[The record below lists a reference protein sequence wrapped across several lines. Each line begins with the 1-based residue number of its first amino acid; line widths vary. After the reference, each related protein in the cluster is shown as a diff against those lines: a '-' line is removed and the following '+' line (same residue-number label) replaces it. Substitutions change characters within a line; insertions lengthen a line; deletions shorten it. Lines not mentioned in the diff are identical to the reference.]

1 MAGHSHWAN
10 IAHKKAV
17 RDARKGKIISKLA
30 RLIYTAVKEGKS
42 GKPEDNPRLRLVLEK
57 CRAANMSK
65 DVIQRNIE
73 KALGSGQGYEPMIF
87 EAFGPGGI
95 AVVVE
100 AMTDNPGRT
109 GPEVRNLLEK
119 HGAKLAK
126 PGSVAHL
133 FQRKGVFLVEKSKA
147 SEERVMEAA
156 LDAGA
161 EDVVLQDT
169 FYQVLTAAAD
179 FVAVGE
185 ALHRLGIETSQSEI
199 QLIPETRVV
208 VDAETA
214 RRMLNLI
221 ERIEEHEDVQNVYSN
236 IDVSAETAAA
246 LSKD

>member
-42 GKPEDNPRLRLVLEK
+42 GKPDENPRLRLVLEK

-65 DVIQRNIE
+65 EVIQRNID

-87 EAFGPGGI
+87 EGFGPGGV

-126 PGSVAHL
+126 PGAVSHL
-133 FQRKGVFLVEKSKA
+133 FQRKGVFMVEKSKA
-147 SEERVMEAA
+147 TEEQVMEAA
-156 LDAGA
+156 LEAGA
-161 EDVVLQDT
+161 EDVIVQDT
-169 FYQVLTAAAD
+169 FYQILSAVTD

-185 ALHRLGIETSQSEI
+185 ALQRLGIETSQSEI
-199 QLIPETRVV
+199 LLIPETRVV
-208 VDAETA
+208 VDADAA

-221 ERIEEHEDVQNVYSN
+221 ERLEEHEDVQNVYSN
-236 IDVSAETAAA
+236 IDVSAETAVA
-246 LSKD
+246 LAKD